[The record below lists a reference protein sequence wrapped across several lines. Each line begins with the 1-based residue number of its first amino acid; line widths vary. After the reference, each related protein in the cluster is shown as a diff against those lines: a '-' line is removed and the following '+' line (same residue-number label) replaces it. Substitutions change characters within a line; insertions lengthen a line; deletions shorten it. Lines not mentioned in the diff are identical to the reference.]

1 MRKLEG
7 SLGFAARCCFKTKEN
22 KNAQRHC
29 IDIPST
35 FILVNS
41 VDNKMNLVRK
51 KCPVL
56 WNAAKTHAV
65 QMEDNP

>member
-1 MRKLEG
+1 MWLMEEELKLEG
-7 SLGFAARCCFKTKEN
+7 SLGFIARCCFKTK
-22 KNAQRHC
+22 KKH
-29 IDIPST
+29 ILST

-41 VDNKMNLVRK
+41 VDIKMSLVRR
-51 KCPVL
+51 KCPVF